1 VAVGLEGIYEA
12 LDAHP
17 AVIAVNTASRDLT
30 AEQAASRAARAA
42 RMLLSGGR
50 PDIVFKKID
59 SRLKGNIGRETEMV
73 ARVFGYTH
81 AVVAPAVPDQERFTI
96 AGTVVGRGASAALAI
111 APFFAGQPFTA
122 DIRDAESD
130 TDLDRVAADYRGQ
143 WDRTLAVGA
152 RGLGGALARSMGGSA
167 AGSAPVSALASAP
180 VNAPFTIEPAAA
192 LFAFGSTD
200 PITLGQMEALR
211 PWVSVIEAPEGHLP
225 EPAAARLPLLARI
238 TGAGGD
244 TADAVARRFAKGI
257 ARYIA
262 VCRPSGLVMGGGDTA
277 LAILQ
282 ELGARVLYP
291 AGEAAPGLPAFDVG
305 QLCGLRCV
313 AKSGG
318 FGSRDVLAGLLRA
331 EAHGGAVNVISD

>member
-1 VAVGLEGIYEA
+1 MS
-12 LDAHP
+12 
-17 AVIAVNTASRDLT
+17 AVN
-30 AEQAASRAARAA
+30 
-42 RMLLSGGR
+42 GC
-50 PDIVFKKID
+50 
-59 SRLKGNIGRETEMV
+59 
-73 ARVFGYTH
+73 
-81 AVVAPAVPDQERFTI
+81 PAKNG
-96 AGTVVGRGASAALAI
+96 AMASAAA
-111 APFFAGQPFTA
+111 
-122 DIRDAESD
+122 S
-130 TDLDRVAADYRGQ
+130 V
-143 WDRTLAVGA
+143 
-152 RGLGGALARSMGGSA
+152 
-167 AGSAPVSALASAP
+167 PVS
-180 VNAPFTIEPAAA
+180 APFTIEPAAA

-225 EPAAARLPLLARI
+225 EPVAARLPLLARI

-291 AGEAAPGLPAFDVG
+291 AGEAAPGLPAFDIG
-305 QLCGLRCV
+305 QSCGERLRCV

-331 EAHGGAVNVISD
+331 EAHGDAVNVISDEGHAISGCIPNQ